1 MSKLLINEHPLQVLP
16 GLATAIGL
24 NEAIL
29 LQQIHYWLQTSKHHL
44 DGRRWIYNSVPKWQ
58 EQFPFWSEST
68 IRRTLNSLRKQ
79 QLIDVT
85 DQYNKMPMDKTLWYT
100 INYEALNRVT
110 IPSGQNDHTIRSK
123 WIDDVVNLDRAIPE
137 TTTETNS
144 ESVVNVNVFQE
155 YEKRWGIAPNATLL
169 SLQKYLELNF
179 EPQLIVEVM
188 EIAQKKSK
196 RWNYAAGILDN
207 LEHEHNIT
215 TLAAYQELS
224 KRPKTQK
231 NRASIEELANF

>member
-29 LQQIHYWLQTSKHHL
+29 LQQIHYWLQSSKHHL
-44 DGRRWIYNSVPKWQ
+44 DGRKWIYNSVPKWQ

-68 IRRTLNSLRKQ
+68 IRRSLNSLRKQ
-79 QLIDVT
+79 ELIDVT

-110 IPSGQNDHTIRSK
+110 IPSGQNDHTIRSN

-144 ESVVNVNVFQE
+144 ESVVNVFQE
-155 YEKRWGIAPNATLL
+155 YEKRWGILPNATIQ
-169 SLQKYLELNF
+169 SLQKYLQLNF
-179 EPQLIVEVM
+179 DPKLIVEVM
-188 EIAQKKSK
+188 NIAEKKSK
-196 RWNYAAGILDN
+196 KWNYAAGILDN

-215 TLAAYQELS
+215 TLEAYEQLNERNVS
-224 KRPKTQK
+224 QK
-231 NRASIEELANF
+231 KKRASIEELANF